1 MAWSSEAP
9 DTTAGTV
16 PRAAG
21 GKKSGQGAFEDFYQA
36 NYPRIAAIITA
47 ILGSR
52 AEAEDVTQEA
62 FARALARWPA
72 ISGYDLPDA
81 WVRRVA
87 LRLAIDSARRV
98 RRAARLAAKIA
109 AESPRH
115 ESHPADPLPS
125 TWLTGALLQVPL
137 RQREVLVLHYLA
149 DLPVDVIARDRGLP
163 AGTVK
168 TRLAAGRRRLE
179 LELSKSGEARD
190 A

>member
-1 MAWSSEAP
+1 VAWFSEVP
-9 DTTAGTV
+9 D
-16 PRAAG
+16 AAVG
-21 GKKSGQGAFEDFYQA
+21 PVRVHRKTSAQDAFHEFYQA
-36 NYPRIAAIITA
+36 NYWKIVGIITA
-47 ILGSR
+47 VLGSR

-87 LRLAIDSARRV
+87 LRLAVDSARRV
-98 RRAARLAAKIA
+98 RRAARLASRVA
-109 AESPRH
+109 ADP
-115 ESHPADPLPS
+115 PCAGCDPLDPLPS
-125 TWLTGALLQVPL
+125 TWLTTALLRVPL

-149 DLPVDVIARDRGLP
+149 DLPVEAIARDRGMS

-179 LELSKSGEARD
+179 QELSKSAEARD
-190 A
+190 AG